1 LHHIRLLTVAA
12 LLTGAASLS
21 SPPAV
26 AQQQGQDWF
35 VPGQQRSGQP
45 ARQGPRSPAGR
56 TQPAPSHAPL
66 PLPLPPAQGAEA
78 EPPSPPIQ
86 VQLPPAP
93 EVPTLP
99 KGTSPPAAVVGVL
112 SLAEVSRGAVAA
124 QQVDKALSERMA
136 KLHDDAQKE
145 QAAWRDVQQQLVS
158 QRASLNAEQIRV
170 KERDLQERVTNA
182 QRQFRDR
189 NRIIQEAAQYARAQI
204 ERTLRSIVI
213 QVSESHGINLVLH
226 QEQVVLNYPAF
237 DITQQVVEQ
246 LNKVLPAVVVPP
258 DGVPVANMPGAVPV
272 AQGQSTPGQP
282 SPGQPSSGQPAAPAA
297 SSGTAPAP
305 ATAPTVAAPPAPP
318 PAPPAPPASTEKAAP
333 SQKKHP

>member
-1 LHHIRLLTVAA
+1 LHHIRLLTAAA

-56 TQPAPSHAPL
+56 SQSAPSHAPL

-145 QAAWRDVQQQLVS
+145 QAAWRDVQQQLAS
-158 QRASLNAEQIRV
+158 ERAKLNAEQIRA
-170 KERDLQERVTNA
+170 KERGLQERVTNA

-189 NRIIQEAAQYARAQI
+189 NRVIQEAAQYARAQI
-204 ERTLRSIVI
+204 ERTLRSVVI

-246 LNKVLPAVVVPP
+246 LNKVLPSVVVPP
-258 DGVPVANMPGAVPV
+258 DGVPVAQMPGAVPV
-272 AQGQSTPGQP
+272 AQGQPAPGQP
-282 SPGQPSSGQPAAPAA
+282 SPSPTATPPTTAATP
-297 SSGTAPAP
+297 APAP
-305 ATAPTVAAPPAPP
+305 APTVAAPPTPPPP
-318 PAPPAPPASTEKAAP
+318 PAPPTSTDKATP
-333 SQKKHP
+333 GQKKLP